1 MPQAEDLA
9 IMRPGISLNIAG
21 KTALGLALVLAG
33 CGKLKQNDP
42 RQMAKAEGQA
52 KRQKAACASSAAYD
66 RLKDLLFDGA
76 IGRHRGDRS
85 NLDTLA
91 DYSFARMEDPVVKG
105 WDPSLDIVRCKGRF
119 ILEVPP
125 GTEGAFGGNRRLQA
139 DLDYTAQGAAD
150 GSGFVYQQTGGDR
163 IVTALAAFN
172 VASVAYRPPPAI
184 DEAQQAPEPTQVA
197 AAGPVRTAPVPP
209 PPVTQPASATQ
220 PAAPRKTAP
229 PARAVIAASDV
240 EPVRD
245 APASRTGGSAE
256 AIVRGFYGALGA
268 GNGAAASS
276 HIIPEKRS
284 SRAFSPEGISRFY
297 GKLREPVRLT
307 SVVPAGGG
315 AYRVTY
321 RYSTGRSRCD
331 GTAVVSVTNRGSHQY
346 IRSIRALSGC

>member
-1 MPQAEDLA
+1 
-9 IMRPGISLNIAG
+9 
-21 KTALGLALVLAG
+21 
-33 CGKLKQNDP
+33 
-42 RQMAKAEGQA
+42 
-52 KRQKAACASSAAYD
+52 
-66 RLKDLLFDGA
+66 
-76 IGRHRGDRS
+76 
-85 NLDTLA
+85 
-91 DYSFARMEDPVVKG
+91 MEDPVVKG

-125 GTEGAFGGNRRLQA
+125 GAEGAFGGNRRLQA

-150 GSGFVYQQTGGDR
+150 GSGFVYQQAGGER
-163 IVTALAAFN
+163 IVAALAAFN

-184 DEAQQAPEPTQVA
+184 DEAQQAPEPTQMASA
-197 AAGPVRTAPVPP
+197 APARPAPVPP
-209 PPVTQPASATQ
+209 PPVTQAAPAPAPVGPRKPSP
-220 PAAPRKTAP
+220 PAAAE
-229 PARAVIAASDV
+229 V
-240 EPVRD
+240 ERVPS
-245 APASRTGGSAE
+245 APASSAGGSAE

-307 SVVPAGGG
+307 SVAPAGGG

-321 RYSTGRSRCD
+321 RYSTGRSRCN
-331 GTAVVSVTNRGSHQY
+331 GTAVVSVTNRGGHQY